1 MECLVV
7 LCLPRVSL
15 GGIYV
20 RVYTVAMMKGKS
32 FEPFI
37 SDFIVLISWRM
48 E

>member
-7 LCLPRVSL
+7 PCLPRGSL
-15 GGIYV
+15 SGIYV
-20 RVYTVAMMKGKS
+20 RVYTVAMVKGK
-32 FEPFI
+32 FI

>member
-7 LCLPRVSL
+7 PCLPRVSL
-15 GGIYV
+15 SGIYV
-20 RVYTVAMMKGKS
+20 TVCTVTMVKGKS